1 MTGAA
6 KVGPVFLRKDMMRR
20 FLGSLAICGLACV
33 VAGSGWS
40 MTKEELLRRRLD
52 KMQQAEPQLREANQN
67 RQAEK
72 APPRDVAPRSGKENE
87 DTGLP
92 IPDPVRRPEPDPKG
106 NLWDKRQGPADMAA
120 GANAASP
127 QSAASSASQ
136 PAPPVKRDPKA
147 AAALAA
153 KAAKAAQKG
162 DHKTALAKL
171 NAAVAADP
179 ADPEL
184 YNNRGNALLNA
195 GQAAESLKDYDRA
208 IAMKP
213 SDPAFFTNRGLA
225 FERLGNPQRACA
237 DYQSACDLGDC
248 TFFKSF
254 KEEGHCR

>member
-1 MTGAA
+1 
-6 KVGPVFLRKDMMRR
+6 MMRR
-20 FLGSLAICGLACV
+20 LLGSLAICGLACV

-40 MTKEELLRRRLD
+40 MTKEELLLRRLD
-52 KMQQAEPQLREANQN
+52 KMQQAEPQLREADQS
-67 RQAEK
+67 RQEEK

-87 DTGLP
+87 DSGLP
-92 IPDPVRRPEPDPKG
+92 IPDPVRRPDADPKG
-106 NLWDKRQGPADMAA
+106 NLWDKRQGPADMSA
-120 GANAASP
+120 GATSASPKPAAS
-127 QSAASSASQ
+127 
-136 PAPPVKRDPKA
+136 PVKRDPKA

-153 KAAKAAQKG
+153 KAAKATQKG

-179 ADPEL
+179 TDPEL

-225 FERLGNPQRACA
+225 YERLGNPQRACA

-248 TFFKSF
+248 AFIKSF
-254 KEEGHCR
+254 KDEGHCR